1 MPAWTCA
8 LELDANRRATAG
20 SAVALADAVR
30 RGADL
35 RIRTDFVHN
44 EHIEP
49 GSANGEIIREV
60 SEFRVTYLIDDRW
73 AAGIM
78 TLRQPINPP
87 IGFGPRPSMSFF
99 LYNMDG
105 GQAIARP
112 FLDSVP
118 AAGTPG
124 PAPLDDHADMPKY
137 HQRDSW
143 DAATNAPCQNF
154 VYDFHRFEF
163 LVSDTWREVDVD
175 GLTDAFQRGT
185 PVKVAIRDLCA
196 DLGDGPTHEVFVHIC
211 SGFSYP
217 ESARFCGETQPLV
230 RARPAVPLQYASQNW
245 DFGWAIARTDGFV
258 EYLRCDPYTLAF
270 SRRQGAYALRWFIQE
285 D

>member
-1 MPAWTCA
+1 MLTWTRA
-8 LELDANRRATAG
+8 LALDADRCVTVG
-20 SAVALADAVR
+20 SATALADAIR

-35 RIRTDFVHN
+35 RIRTDFIHN

-49 GSANGEIIREV
+49 GSDNGEITREV
-60 SEFRVTYLIDDRW
+60 SEFRVTYLVDDRW
-73 AAGIM
+73 VAGIM

-87 IGFGPRPSMSFF
+87 VGFGPRPSMSFF

-112 FLDSVP
+112 FLDGVP
-118 AAGTPG
+118 AAGAPG
-124 PAPLDDHADMPKY
+124 PAPLDAFPDMPKY
-137 HQRDSW
+137 HQHDSW
-143 DAATNAPCQNF
+143 DAVTNAPSQNF

-163 LVSDTWREVDVD
+163 FVRDVWREVDVD
-175 GLTDAFQRGT
+175 GLTDAFQRGA

-196 DLGDGPTHEVFVHIC
+196 DLGDGPSHEAFVHIC

-217 ESARFCGETQPLV
+217 ESRRFCGETQPLV
-230 RARPAVPLQYASQNW
+230 RVHPTVPLQYASRNW

-258 EYLRCDPYTLAF
+258 EYLRCDPYTLVF
-270 SRRQGAYALRWFIQE
+270 DRRQGTYALRWFVQE
-285 D
+285 N